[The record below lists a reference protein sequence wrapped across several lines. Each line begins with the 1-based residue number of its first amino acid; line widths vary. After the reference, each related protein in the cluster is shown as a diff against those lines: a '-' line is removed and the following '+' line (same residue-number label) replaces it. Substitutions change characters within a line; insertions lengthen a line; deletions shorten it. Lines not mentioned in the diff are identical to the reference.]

1 MYQKHLTK
9 DLPSIEGKLISCL
22 AKDISLF
29 QEFPESITIDNF
41 TSEENRIFFKV
52 YKTLYEKKYSTI
64 DEVSI
69 NSEFPQGSKDRQL
82 FESKARYF
90 GKFLDMCYEEE
101 YYGKF
106 GEATDM
112 TYEDGS
118 PVHTGDI
125 VELFCDNKSYGHRI
139 VAHSKYNYGV
149 MGVFSR
155 KFTNGKADD
164 WRIKLVCKYY
174 NNNKDKVGDIIIVD
188 KDQFI
193 QLEGGKNLTIDQI
206 AVNGEKYIKVN
217 DDFINIKNI
226 KKVFTIDED
235 CEIEYED
242 YEVFSTSSLFNEDR
256 LTIIRKNGIEI
267 VRLANPTPDKVRH
280 EFEYYGIDV
289 EVK

>member
-1 MYQKHLTK
+1 MIYNINDKLQMKHDK
-9 DLPSIEGKLISCL
+9 SIKFTITGVYEGI
-22 AKDISLF
+22 
-29 QEFPESITIDNF
+29 
-41 TSEENRIFFKV
+41 
-52 YKTLYEKKYSTI
+52 YSTSLGH
-64 DEVSI
+64 DYFDYELD
-69 NSEFPQGSKDRQL
+69 NCE
-82 FESKARYF
+82 KATNEEMGNMKEMSLD
-90 GKFLDMCYEEE
+90 GKF
-101 YYGKF
+101 YGTF

-125 VELFCDNKSYGHRI
+125 VELYKDGSIIGHRI
-139 VAHSKYNYGV
+139 VAHSENNYGV

-193 QLEGGKNLTIDQI
+193 QLDGGKLNITKAKRLGLWVEDKKSIKLNTLFDICYNEFHVYSDGDEIIHIDKNNDTI
-206 AVNGEKYIKVN
+206 VVLY
-217 DDFINIKNI
+217 
-226 KKVFTIDED
+226 
-235 CEIEYED
+235 
-242 YEVFSTSSLFNEDR
+242 
-256 LTIIRKNGIEI
+256 
-267 VRLANPTPDKVRH
+267 NPTPNKVRH

>member
-1 MYQKHLTK
+1 MYCEKAT
-9 DLPSIEGKLISCL
+9 
-22 AKDISLF
+22 
-29 QEFPESITIDNF
+29 N
-41 TSEENRIFFKV
+41 EEM
-52 YKTLYEKKYSTI
+52 KKIKEMYLK
-64 DEVSI
+64 
-69 NSEFPQGSKDRQL
+69 GY
-82 FESKARYF
+82 YF
-90 GKFLDMCYEEE
+90 GKALDMCYEDD
-101 YYGKF
+101 YYGIF

-125 VELFCDNKSYGHRI
+125 VELYKDGSIIGHRI
-139 VAHSKYNYGV
+139 VTHSENNYGV

-164 WRIKLVCKYY
+164 WRIKLVWKYY

-193 QLEGGKNLTIDQI
+193 QIEGGKL
-206 AVNGEKYIKVN
+206 
-217 DDFINIKNI
+217 NITKAKKLGLWQED

-235 CEIEYED
+235 CEIEYGKYKIMSFENIRQ
-242 YEVFSTSSLFNEDR
+242 FR
-256 LTIIRKNGIEI
+256 LVKIIVDGYSI

>member
-1 MYQKHLTK
+1 MKEMYLK
-9 DLPSIEGKLISCL
+9 G
-22 AKDISLF
+22 
-29 QEFPESITIDNF
+29 
-41 TSEENRIFFKV
+41 
-52 YKTLYEKKYSTI
+52 Y
-64 DEVSI
+64 
-69 NSEFPQGSKDRQL
+69 
-82 FESKARYF
+82 YF
-90 GKFLDMCYEEE
+90 GKALDMCYEDD
-101 YYGKF
+101 YYGTF

-112 TYEDGS
+112 TYEDGN

-125 VELFCDNKSYGHRI
+125 VELYKDGSIIGHRI
-139 VAHSKYNYGV
+139 VAHSKNNYGV

-217 DDFINIKNI
+217 DNFINIKNI

-235 CEIEYED
+235 CEIEYGEYKMQS
-242 YEVFSTSSLFNEDR
+242 YERVVYIFVDGRTA
-256 LTIIRKNGIEI
+256 
-267 VRLANPTPDKVRH
+267 VRLYNPTPNKVRH

>member
-1 MYQKHLTK
+1 MKHDK
-9 DLPSIEGKLISCL
+9 SIKFTITGVYEGI
-22 AKDISLF
+22 
-29 QEFPESITIDNF
+29 
-41 TSEENRIFFKV
+41 
-52 YKTLYEKKYSTI
+52 YSTSLGH
-64 DEVSI
+64 DYFDYELDMYC
-69 NSEFPQGSKDRQL
+69 E
-82 FESKARYF
+82 KATNEEMEKMKEMYLD
-90 GKFLDMCYEEE
+90 GKF
-101 YYGKF
+101 YGTF

-125 VELFCDNKSYGHRI
+125 VELFCDNKSYGLSL
-139 VAHSKYNYGV
+139 VCNNGDNYGV

-174 NNNKDKVGDIIIVD
+174 NNNKYKVGDIIIVD

-235 CEIEYED
+235 CEIEYGKYKIMSFENIRQ
-242 YEVFSTSSLFNEDR
+242 FR
-256 LTIIRKNGIEI
+256 LVSIIVDGCSI

-280 EFEYYGIDV
+280 EFAYYGIDV

>member
-1 MYQKHLTK
+1 MIYNINDKLQMKHDK
-9 DLPSIEGKLISCL
+9 SIKFTITGVYEGI
-22 AKDISLF
+22 
-29 QEFPESITIDNF
+29 
-41 TSEENRIFFKV
+41 
-52 YKTLYEKKYSTI
+52 YSTSLGH
-64 DEVSI
+64 DYFDYEL
-69 NSEFPQGSKDRQL
+69 NMYCE
-82 FESKARYF
+82 KATNEEMEKIKEMYLKGYYF
-90 GKFLDMCYEEE
+90 GKALDMCYEDD
-101 YYGKF
+101 YYGIF

-125 VELFCDNKSYGHRI
+125 VELYKDGSIIGHRI
-139 VAHSKYNYGV
+139 VAHSKNNYGV

-193 QLEGGKNLTIDQI
+193 QLEGGKLNITKAKKLGLWQEDKKSIKLNTLFDICYNEFHIYSDGDEIIHIDKNNDTI
-206 AVNGEKYIKVN
+206 VVLY
-217 DDFINIKNI
+217 
-226 KKVFTIDED
+226 
-235 CEIEYED
+235 
-242 YEVFSTSSLFNEDR
+242 
-256 LTIIRKNGIEI
+256 
-267 VRLANPTPDKVRH
+267 NPTPNKVRH

>member
-1 MYQKHLTK
+1 MIYNINDKLQMKHDKSIKFTITGVYEGLYSMSLGHDYFDYELDMYCEKAT
-9 DLPSIEGKLISCL
+9 
-22 AKDISLF
+22 
-29 QEFPESITIDNF
+29 N
-41 TSEENRIFFKV
+41 EEM
-52 YKTLYEKKYSTI
+52 EKMKEMYLKGYY
-64 DEVSI
+64 
-69 NSEFPQGSKDRQL
+69 FC
-82 FESKARYF
+82 KA
-90 GKFLDMCYEEE
+90 LDMCCEDD
-101 YYGKF
+101 YYGTF
-106 GEATDM
+106 GEITDM
-112 TYEDGS
+112 TYKDGS
-118 PVHTGDI
+118 PLHTGDI
-125 VELFCDNKSYGHRI
+125 VKLLYKDGSIIGHRI
-139 VAHSKYNYGV
+139 VTHNKDEYGV
-149 MGVFSR
+149 LGVFSS
-155 KFTNGKADD
+155 KFINGKADD

-193 QLEGGKNLTIDQI
+193 QLEGGKNLTIDKI

-267 VRLANPTPDKVRH
+267 VRLVKPTSDKVRH
-280 EFEYYGIDV
+280 EFAYYGIDV

>member
-1 MYQKHLTK
+1 M
-9 DLPSIEGKLISCL
+9 GKM
-22 AKDISLF
+22 KEMSL
-29 QEFPESITIDNF
+29 D
-41 TSEENRIFFKV
+41 
-52 YKTLYEKKYSTI
+52 
-64 DEVSI
+64 
-69 NSEFPQGSKDRQL
+69 
-82 FESKARYF
+82 
-90 GKFLDMCYEEE
+90 GKF
-101 YYGKF
+101 YGTF

-125 VELFCDNKSYGHRI
+125 VELFCDNKSYGLSL
-139 VAHSKYNYGV
+139 VCNNVDNYGV

-155 KFTNGKADD
+155 KFTNGKADY

-206 AVNGEKYIKVN
+206 AINGEKYIKVN

-226 KKVFTIDED
+226 KKVFTIYED

-242 YEVFSTSSLFNEDR
+242 YAVFSTSSLSNEDR
-256 LTIIRKNGIEI
+256 LTIIIRKNGTEV
-267 VRLANPTPDKVRH
+267 VRLVKPTSDKVRH
-280 EFEYYGIDV
+280 EFAYYGIDV